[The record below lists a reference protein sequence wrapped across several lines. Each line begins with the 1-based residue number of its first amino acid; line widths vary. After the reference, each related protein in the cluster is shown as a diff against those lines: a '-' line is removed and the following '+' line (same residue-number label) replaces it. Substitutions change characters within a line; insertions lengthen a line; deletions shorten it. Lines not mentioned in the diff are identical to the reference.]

1 MLELHRAL
9 CAGDP
14 TAPARLADLLILTL
28 TERARVSGA
37 DVHQVESACGLTLA
51 RYFQEPNRYDPERGP
66 LLAWLAKDV
75 RGDILNELSSATAQ
89 HERLEGKRTGGEVV
103 ELRPGQRN
111 VFQDRAQV
119 YPVEDDALDRADP
132 HDLTP
137 ESLEAIRRELR
148 SLEPSERAVA
158 ELIGAGVRE
167 TAAYSEVLG
176 ITHLPVE
183 QQRAAV
189 KREKDR
195 IGKRLE
201 RLRERI

>member
-1 MLELHRAL
+1 LLELHRAL
-9 CAGDP
+9 SAGDP
-14 TAPARLADLLILTL
+14 TAPARLADLLLLPLTKR
-28 TERARVSGA
+28 TRVSGA
-37 DVHQVESACGLTLA
+37 DAHRIESACGLALA
-51 RYFQEPNRYDPERGP
+51 RYFQEPHRYDPDRGP
-66 LLAWLAKDV
+66 LLAWLVQDA
-75 RGDILNELSSATAQ
+75 RGDVLNELASSAAR
-89 HERLEGKRTGGEVV
+89 HERLEGDRPGGEVV
-103 ELRPGQRN
+103 ELRPGERN

-119 YPVEDDALDRADP
+119 HPVEDDALDRADP
-132 HDLTP
+132 HDLP
-137 ESLEAIRRELR
+137 AERLEAIRQELR
-148 SLEPSERAVA
+148 SLEPLDRAVA
-158 ELIGAGVRE
+158 ELIGEGVRE